1 MCKVRFFLAKKKI
14 SVSKERKGRKKEER
28 KREKRG
34 GAEGRRGVDQQHTHL
49 FLQRHAFSLNGNFTL
64 CRAGDGDEGDDKYRV
79 RDCNARRLRL
89 LE

>member
-1 MCKVRFFLAKKKI
+1 LMCKVRFFLAKKKI

-49 FLQRHAFSLNGNFTL
+49 FLQRRAFSLNGNFTL
-64 CRAGDGDEGDDKYRV
+64 CRAW
-79 RDCNARRLRL
+79 RRRRRR
-89 LE
+89 